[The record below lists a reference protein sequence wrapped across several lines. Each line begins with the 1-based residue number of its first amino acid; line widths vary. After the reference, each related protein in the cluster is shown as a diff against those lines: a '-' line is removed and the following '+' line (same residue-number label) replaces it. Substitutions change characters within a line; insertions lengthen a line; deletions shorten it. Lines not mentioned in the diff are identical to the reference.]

1 MTEVVTGE
9 AVVLDLAVARFPS
22 RIAAQLIDICV
33 QLPVLLFI
41 EIVIGVKATQH
52 LNEATAAALYAIALV
67 TVTIAYPATF
77 ETLSRG
83 KTLGKLALGLRV
95 VSDDG
100 GPERFRQAFI
110 RALSAS
116 FIEIWLIPVNLVGM
130 PVGLITSMVSAKGKR
145 LGDVFAGTF
154 VIQERVPKRPDLAPM
169 FTMIPPPLLEW
180 SAHLEV
186 SRLSDQTA
194 ATVSSYLRRYNTLR
208 PQARAEI
215 GQRLAATVAAYVS
228 PPPPAGTPADAYL
241 AAVLTVRRQRE
252 QARAFQFQA
261 AQSGFGQPVSGQ
273 GPVFGPA
280 QTLPMPA
287 DGSGAPATGPSSPDG
302 PTDPV
307 RSPVSP
313 APQPS
318 QQDPSPTEP
327 DPQPSPP
334 DPEAATPD
342 DYGFV
347 APN

>member
-22 RIAAQLIDICV
+22 RIAAQLIDILA

-41 EIVIGVKATQH
+41 EIVIGVKAAQH
-52 LNEATAAALYAIALV
+52 LNQATAAALYAIALV

-110 RALSAS
+110 RALSAA
-116 FIEIWLIPVNLVGM
+116 FIEIWLFPINLIGM
-130 PVGLITSMVSAKGKR
+130 PAGLITSMVSAKGKR

-169 FTMIPPPLLEW
+169 FTMIAPPLLEW
-180 SAHLEV
+180 AAHLEV
-186 SRLSDQTA
+186 SRLPDQTA

-208 PQARAEI
+208 PAARFEI
-215 GQRLAATVAAYVS
+215 GAQLAATVAAYVS
-228 PPPPAGTPADAYL
+228 PPPPPGTPAEAYL

-252 QARAFQFQA
+252 QARAAQRLA
-261 AQSGFGQPVSGQ
+261 AQPGFAPGGPGQRATFAPR
-273 GPVFGPA
+273 
-280 QTLPMPA
+280 TLPMPA
-287 DGSGAPATGPSSPDG
+287 DDSGQGETTVSSGGPAFSPDR
-302 PTDPV
+302 PDESTDPV
-307 RSPVSP
+307 RP
-313 APQPS
+313 PQP
-318 QQDPSPTEP
+318 PSL
-327 DPQPSPP
+327 DPQPVPP
-334 DPEAATPD
+334 E

-347 APN
+347 APL

>member
-22 RIAAQLIDICV
+22 RIAAQLIDILA
-33 QLPVLLFI
+33 QLPVLVFI
-41 EIVIGVKATQH
+41 EVVIAVKSAHH
-52 LNEATAAALYAIALV
+52 LNQASAAALYAIALV

-83 KTLGKLALGLRV
+83 KTPGKWALGLRV

-110 RALSAS
+110 RALSAA
-116 FIEIWLIPVNLVGM
+116 FIEIWLFPINLVGM
-130 PVGLITSMVSAKGKR
+130 PVGLITSMISAKGKR

-154 VIQERVPKRPDLAPM
+154 VIQDRVPKRPDLAPM

-194 ATVSSYLRRYNTLR
+194 ATVSSYLRRYNALG
-208 PQARAEI
+208 PAARAEI
-215 GQRLAATVAAYVS
+215 GARLAATVAAHVS
-228 PPPPAGTPADAYL
+228 PPPPPGTPAEAYL

-252 QARAFQFQA
+252 QARAWQRQA
-261 AQSGFGQPVSGQ
+261 AQPGQAPGSGQ
-273 GPVFGPA
+273 APA
-280 QTLPMPA
+280 FAARTLPRPA
-287 DGSGAPATGPSSPDG
+287 DGSGYPAYSPYSPSPQVQVDQAASNIGQGEPDQ
-302 PTDPV
+302 PTDPA
-307 RSPVSP
+307 PPP
-313 APQPS
+313 APL
-318 QQDPSPTEP
+318 
-327 DPQPSPP
+327 DPQSAPP
-334 DPEAATPD
+334 E

-347 APN
+347 APL

>member
-22 RIAAQLIDICV
+22 RIAAQLIDIIV
-33 QLPVLLFI
+33 QLPVLLFL
-41 EIVIGVKATQH
+41 EIVIVSKAAQH
-52 LNEATAAALYAIALV
+52 LNQASAAALYAIALV

-95 VSDDG
+95 VSEDG
-100 GPERFRQAFI
+100 GPERFRQAFV

-116 FIEIWLIPVNLVGM
+116 FIEIWLFPVNLIGM

-145 LGDVFAGTF
+145 LGDLFAGTF

-194 ATVSSYLRRYNTLR
+194 STVSSYLRRYNTLR
-208 PQARAEI
+208 PAARAEI
-215 GQRLAATVAAYVS
+215 GAQLAATVSAHVS
-228 PPPPAGTPADAYL
+228 PPPPQGTPAEAYL

-252 QARAFQFQA
+252 QAKAMQRQA
-261 AQSGFGQPVSGQ
+261 AQPGFGQDQSFGQ
-273 GPVFGPA
+273 APPFA
-280 QTLPMPA
+280 ARTLPMPA
-287 DGSGAPATGPSSPDG
+287 DGSGGPAFGYGGPDG

-307 RSPVSP
+307 RPPGSP
-313 APQPS
+313 APAPPAPDQQPS
-318 QQDPSPTEP
+318 PADQKPSPAE
-327 DPQPSPP
+327 PQPSPP
-334 DPEAATPD
+334 E

-347 APN
+347 APL